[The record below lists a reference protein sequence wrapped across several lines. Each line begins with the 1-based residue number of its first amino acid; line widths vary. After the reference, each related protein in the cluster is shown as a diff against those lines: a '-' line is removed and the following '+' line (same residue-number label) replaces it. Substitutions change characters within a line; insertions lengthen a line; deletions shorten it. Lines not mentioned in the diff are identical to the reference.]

1 MKCVILAGGSGT
13 RFWPYSRYNRPKQ
26 LLNILGEKSMLQM
39 TIDRFKKVKKVTDI
53 YIVTRKDLYNTIIKE
68 VEGID
73 KDKVHDEPSGKNTAP
88 AIGMMRS

>member
-53 YIVTRKDLYNTIIKE
+53 YIVTRKDLYNTCLLYTS
-68 VEGID
+68 
-73 KDKVHDEPSGKNTAP
+73 PSP
-88 AIGMMRS
+88 RD